1 MAKNSWN
8 DYSATASSNT
18 DVGSIDIDEGC
29 SPANI
34 NNAIREVMKHTAD
47 VVAGTT
53 TLTSLGITTGNI
65 TTGNITT
72 GVFGDGAVG
81 TPSITNTGDTDTGL
95 YFSADNEISVA
106 TGGTQRLS
114 VDSSGHLNHN
124 GSASADISALT
135 SASSVAVDFD
145 TAQNFSLLLAHDV
158 TIANPTNAN
167 VGQTGSIFITQS
179 ASSSHTVSFGSN
191 WKFSGGTAP
200 TATSTNDAVDRLD
213 YIVKSAT
220 EVHCVYTTNLS

>member
-18 DVGSIDIDEGC
+18 DIGGIDIDEGMAP
-29 SPANI
+29 SNV
-34 NNAIREVMKHTAD
+34 NNALREMLKHTAD

-53 TLTSLGITTGNI
+53 SLTSLSM
-65 TTGNITT
+65 TT

-95 YFSADNEISVA
+95 YFSGADEVSVA

-124 GSASADISALT
+124 GSASADINALT
-135 SASSVAVDFD
+135 SSTAITIDMS
-145 TAQNFSLLLAHDV
+145 TAQNHSVTLAHNTTFDISNG
-158 TIANPTNAN
+158 TA
-167 VGQTGSIFITQS
+167 GQTGSIIITQDGTGS
-179 ASSSHTVSFGSN
+179 RTASFSS
-191 WKFSGGTAP
+191 KFKFAGGTAP
-200 TATSTNDAVDRLD
+200 TLTTTASAVDRID
-213 YIVKSAT
+213 YIIVSASLVQAVAT
-220 EVHCVYTTNLS
+220 KNLS

>member
-18 DVGSIDIDEGC
+18 DIGGVDINEGC
-29 SPANI
+29 APSGI

-65 TTGNITT
+65 TTG
-72 GVFGDGAVG
+72 VFGDGAVG

-95 YFSADNEISVA
+95 YFSGADEVSVA

-135 SASSVAVDFD
+135 SSANITIDMD
-145 TAQNFSLLLAHDV
+145 TAQNHSV
-158 TIANPTNAN
+158 TLTHNTTFENPNN
-167 VGQTGSIFITQS
+167 MNIGQTGSIIITQDGTGS
-179 ASSSHTVSFGSN
+179 RTASFGAY
-191 WKFSGGTAP
+191 WKFAGGTAP
-200 TATSTNDAVDRLD
+200 TLTTTASAVDRID
-213 YIVKSAT
+213 YIIVSASLIHAVAT
-220 EVHCVYTTNLS
+220 LNLS

>member
-8 DYSATASSNT
+8 DYSTTASSNT
-18 DVGSIDIDEGC
+18 DIGGIDISEGC

-34 NNAIREVMKHTAD
+34 NDALRFQMKATAD

-53 TLTSLGITTGNI
+53 TLSSLSL

-95 YFSADNEISVA
+95 YFSGADEISLTTA
-106 TGGTQRLS
+106 GTQRLS

-124 GSASADISALT
+124 GSASADINALT
-135 SASSVAVDFD
+135 SSTAITIDMS
-145 TAQNFSLLLAHDV
+145 TAQNHSVTLAHNTTFDISNG
-158 TIANPTNAN
+158 TA
-167 VGQTGSIFITQS
+167 GQTGSIIITQDGTGS
-179 ASSSHTVSFGSN
+179 RTASFSS
-191 WKFSGGTAP
+191 KFKFAGATAP
-200 TATSTNDAVDRLD
+200 TLTTTASAVDRID
-213 YIVKSAT
+213 YFIVSSSLIHAVAT
-220 EVHCVYTTNLS
+220 LNLS

>member
-8 DYSATASSNT
+8 DYSATAGSNT
-18 DVGSIDIDEGC
+18 DVGGVDISEGC

-34 NNAIREVMKHTAD
+34 NDAIREVMSHTAD

-65 TTGNITT
+65 TTG
-72 GVFGDGAVG
+72 VFGDGTSSA
-81 TPSITNTGDTDTGL
+81 PSLTNTGDTDTGL
-95 YFSADNEISVA
+95 YFSGADEVSLA

-135 SASSVAVDFD
+135 SSANITIDMD
-145 TAQNFSLLLAHDV
+145 TAQNHSVTLAHN
-158 TIANPTNAN
+158 TTFENPSNMN
-167 VGQTGSIFITQS
+167 VGQTGSIIITQDGTGS
-179 ASSSHTVSFGSN
+179 RTASFGTY
-191 WKFSGGTAP
+191 WKFAGATAP
-200 TATSTNDAVDRLD
+200 TLTTTASAVDRID
-213 YIVKSAT
+213 YIIVSSTLIHAVAT
-220 EVHCVYTTNLS
+220 LNLS